1 MELLWRPTS
10 TDPLRHATGTLFHLF
25 LRGLVAVPR
34 SLARKLPLRS
44 GLPALTGACWAGLVS
59 PRLPIHICKRCEAA
73 PEIRAT
79 CLVLLRDRD
88 TPPRSV
94 RSHGLS
100 AADLRACLG
109 RAEASATV
117 GPPARKR
124 WLQTAGAVLL
134 DLMEEEEQPSKLA
147 EAAARVL
154 CQAQKESNVAML
166 REFWAA
172 ALYDALPQIREH
184 SPAPT

>member
-1 MELLWRPTS
+1 MELLWRPNG
-10 TDPLRHATGTLFHLF
+10 TDPPRHATGTLFHLF

-34 SLARKLPLRS
+34 SLARKFPLRS
-44 GLPALTGACWAGLVS
+44 GLPALTGVRWAGLVS
-59 PRLPIHICKRCEAA
+59 PRLLIHICKRCDSA

-109 RAEASATV
+109 RAEASATE
-117 GPPARKR
+117 GPARKR

-134 DLMEEEEQPSKLA
+134 DLMEEEEQPSNLA

-154 CQAQKESNVAML
+154 GQAQKESNVAML

-172 ALYDALPQIREH
+172 ALYDALPPRRAH
-184 SPAPT
+184 SPARP